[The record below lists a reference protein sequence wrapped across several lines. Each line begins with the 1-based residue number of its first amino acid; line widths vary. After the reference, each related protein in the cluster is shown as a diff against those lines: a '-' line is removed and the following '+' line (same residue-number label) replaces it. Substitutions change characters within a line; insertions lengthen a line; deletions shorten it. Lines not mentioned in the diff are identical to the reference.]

1 MYQHDP
7 NKRQKLNRD
16 QAISAGL
23 VQVSNETYLT
33 TNIVNISTFDG
44 TPQHG
49 LQANFNQ
56 NRTTQII
63 GNTSSSEIAISS
75 AEIQT
80 KTLPVFQPQVKLGSD
95 PDQLI
100 YEIGYSSVWSGCLLN
115 GAQAGSASA
124 ILTNDTEAQ
133 IQRQQLGGAPTF
145 QNDYS
150 AVSISDAYNNSFTLY
165 SMDPTVKHTLLKAF
179 IDYHCS
185 SSNALFQNTP
195 LKPVFIPSTYT
206 PIIAMLPLRT
216 EAAPTATPSGTYV
229 AVKDATGFSVGQR
242 VHFFGTSSTSDNKEY
257 SVYAVIKSICLYS
270 DLIVSGAMKAP
281 SDAPNLTTT
290 TVLLFDL
297 LSGMAYTE
305 VRTGGYL
312 INTHIDDDG
321 GRIQFLTDEYEF
333 RQKTVTLY
341 SSTSTSAGV
350 GSLTVTIP
358 DTNATSGLG
367 FLRKNNWPVPV
378 ELFSSSQP
386 QINGLYY
393 VKTVSLSF
401 STYTLVLTPINVT
414 AVTVAA
420 NGYSSATAIM
430 KLAPNGYT
438 VDCRTTN
445 STYATFLNCVGF
457 TPTDDYEIC
466 QPEYPPIMTPT
477 MRSFKRAYS
486 VEIPCSAYRNL
497 RWQTQDVDVTAGPPT
512 IQQDFG
518 TDSSSTYYNVYDFQQ
533 FINQSVNPALASL
546 ITAPEVQLLLPAP
559 PALPPLQQ
567 QTLEEQSLN
576 VQLKFVS
583 QAYQKAFRVDPAT
596 LVFDSTKSYDF
607 GDCVI
612 YNGFVWT
619 PQVRYLRNLGPS
631 LDNANWFRIGDAP
644 RTTALSKNLVFTYNS
659 SSSLMTFTCA
669 DVVNTGTLAERVR
682 YLPTPVFITRPL
694 QFSYDGITNL
704 LRYNADP
711 LGFGMTYSYG
721 LLDSINPSD
730 KYTRSLQ
737 NSNYASWGKK
747 NATGQGADETF
758 EFESNSSFKFLFDNF
773 PANAIRYIEPTTN
786 GLLVYWTWSQFR
798 EFNLFKIPDGYYI
811 QSSESLSSAVSPVQ
825 SIVILSKS
833 IPVVQTLLS
842 PATILSDTNA
852 ALVNSVG
859 TVGDSDSILGE
870 FYITPGM
877 LSSCRSVIRYQPEQV
892 TYYSLQSTKTFTQ
905 FDCIVCYRHRIT
917 QKLVPLNLS
926 NYGSVNIK
934 FVFKPT

>member
-80 KTLPVFQPQVKLGSD
+80 KTLPVFQPQVKIGSD

-100 YEIGYSSVWSGCLLN
+100 YEVGYSSVWSGCLLN
-115 GAQAGSASA
+115 GAQPGSVSS
-124 ILTNDTEAQ
+124 ILTDDTQAQ
-133 IQRQQLGGAPTF
+133 IQRQTLGGSVTF

-150 AVSISDAYNNSFTLY
+150 AVSVSDAYNNSFTLY
-165 SMDPTVKHTLLKAF
+165 SMDPEVKHTLLKAF
-179 IDYHCS
+179 IDYHVS

-195 LKPVFIPSTYT
+195 LEPVYIPSTYT
-206 PIIAMLPLRT
+206 PIIAMGPLRT

-229 AVKDATGFSVGQR
+229 AVKDATGFSIGQR
-242 VHFFGTSSTSDNKEY
+242 VHFYGTSSTADNKEY
-257 SVYAVIKSICLYS
+257 SVYGVIKSICLYS

-281 SDAPNLTTT
+281 SDAPNLTNT

-305 VRTGGYL
+305 FRTGGYL

-321 GRIQFLTDEYEF
+321 GRIQFLTDQYEF
-333 RQKTVTLY
+333 RQKTATLI
-341 SSTSTSAGV
+341 SSSNATTSS
-350 GSLTVTIP
+350 SLTITLT
-358 DTNATSGLG
+358 DADNTSGKG
-367 FLRKNNWPVPV
+367 FLRKSNWPVPV
-378 ELFSSSQP
+378 ELFSTTQ
-386 QINGLYY
+386 QQLNGLYY
-393 VKTVSLSF
+393 I
-401 STYTLVLTPINVT
+401 STITGGGGTAYTLVLKPINVT
-414 AVTVAA
+414 AATVAS
-420 NGYSSATAIM
+420 YSSATAIL

-445 STYATFLNCVGF
+445 STTATFLNCVGF

-466 QPEYPPIMTPT
+466 VPEYPPVMTPT

-486 VEIPCSAYRNL
+486 VEIPLSAYRNL

-518 TDSSSTYYNVYDFQQ
+518 TDSGSTYYNVYDFQQ
-533 FINQSVNPALASL
+533 FINQSVNPALTSL
-546 ITAPEVQLLLPAP
+546 ITNPEINLLLPAP

-576 VQLKFVS
+576 VQLKFVAA
-583 QAYQKAFRVDPAT
+583 AYQKAFRVDPAT
-596 LVFDSTKSYDF
+596 LVFDSTVSYNF

-612 YNGFVWT
+612 FNGFVWT
-619 PQVRYLRNLGPS
+619 PQVRYLRNLAPS
-631 LDNANWFRIGDAP
+631 LDNANWYRIGDAP
-644 RTTALSKNLVFTYNS
+644 RTTAKSKNLVFSYNS
-659 SSSLMTFTCA
+659 ANTQMTFTCA
-669 DVVNTGTLAERVR
+669 DVVNTGTIPEKVR
-682 YLPTPVFITRPL
+682 YLPIPVFKTRPL

-704 LRYNADP
+704 LKYNADP

-773 PANAIRYIEPTTN
+773 PTNAIRYVEPTTN

-811 QSSESLSSAVSPVQ
+811 QSSESLSSAVSPIQ

-842 PATILSDTNA
+842 PATVLSDTNA
-852 ALVNSVG
+852 SLVNSVG

-870 FYITPGM
+870 FYIAPGM